1 MRKYMVLV
9 IGLCILGA
17 VNMSIWHKEQ
27 LLANG
32 KTVFLALAP
41 VDPRSLMQG
50 DYMALRFKLEQDITP
65 QLTHDK
71 TQNAD
76 GYVVV
81 NVNAQGIGEFVQ
93 LQDNLAN
100 VVNPQQIAMRY
111 RVREGKIKFATNAF
125 FFEEGKSDLY
135 AQARYGEFK
144 VAANGEL
151 LLKDLRGEN
160 LVVLSKNSVMMRRF
174 VF

>member
-1 MRKYMVLV
+1 MRKYMALV
-9 IGLCILGA
+9 MGLCILGA

-125 FFEEGKSDLY
+125 FFQEGQVSKY
-135 AQARYGEFK
+135 NTAKYGEFR
-144 VAANGEL
+144 VDGQGEL
-151 LLKDLRGEN
+151 LLVAHRDEDLN
-160 LVVLSKNSVMMRRF
+160 TL
-174 VF
+174 

>member
-1 MRKYMVLV
+1 MCGWRSKMRKYMVLV
-9 IGLCILGA
+9 MGLCILGA

-160 LVVLSKNSVMMRRF
+160 LVVLSKTRL
-174 VF
+174 

>member
-9 IGLCILGA
+9 MGLCILGA

-160 LVVLSKNSVMMRRF
+160 LVVLSKTRL
-174 VF
+174 

>member
-1 MRKYMVLV
+1 ERE
-9 IGLCILGA
+9 IA
-17 VNMSIWHKEQ
+17 
-27 LLANG
+27 
-32 KTVFLALAP
+32 
-41 VDPRSLMQG
+41 
-50 DYMALRFKLEQDITP
+50 P

-160 LVVLSKNSVMMRRF
+160 LVVLSKTRL
-174 VF
+174 

>member
-160 LVVLSKNSVMMRRF
+160 LVVLSKTRL
-174 VF
+174 

>member
-9 IGLCILGA
+9 MGLCILGA

-93 LQDNLAN
+93 RQDNLAN

-160 LVVLSKNSVMMRRF
+160 LVVLSKTRL
-174 VF
+174 